1 MIIHSR
7 WTVRVCA
14 LLAAVFVTA
23 CGSTPLVTSQ
33 AGGLERTS
41 EHDGLPADSGR
52 YYIADPLPSGSDVS
66 VTAPRKQLAVLDAA
80 NTRVID
86 SLRLF
91 TDANGLPLI
100 EMPDEPVAASAQLEA
115 AIETLEWR
123 VRQVDIEQSRI
134 SIDGS
139 AWLERRNDQ
148 LFPARPQINIYFYS
162 FSNGTQVHMERE
174 GDMPFPV
181 ATQRELL
188 QELFAQLQ

>member
-1 MIIHSR
+1 MIHAR
-7 WTVRVCA
+7 WTVRFSA
-14 LLAAVFVTA
+14 LLTLAFVAA
-23 CGSTPLVTSQ
+23 CSSTPLVTSQ
-33 AGGLERTS
+33 SGSLERTVEYS
-41 EHDGLPADSGR
+41 ELPDDTGR
-52 YYIADPLPSGSDVS
+52 YFIADPLPNGTEVA
-66 VTAPRKQLAVLDAA
+66 TAAPRKQLTVLDAA
-80 NTRVID
+80 NTRFID
-86 SLRLF
+86 TLRLF

-100 EMPDEPVAASAQLEA
+100 EMPDEPVAASEQLQA
-115 AIETLEWR
+115 AIEALDWR

-139 AWLERRNDQ
+139 AWLERRSDQ

>member
-1 MIIHSR
+1 MSNHTRSI
-7 WTVRVCA
+7 VRISGLLSIV
-14 LLAAVFVTA
+14 LLAA
-23 CGSTPLVTSQ
+23 CSSQPLVTAQ
-33 AGGLERTS
+33 EGQLERTTS
-41 EHDGLPADSGR
+41 FPELPADSGR
-52 YYIADPLPSGSDVS
+52 YFIADPLPSGSVVETS
-66 VTAPRKQLAVLDAA
+66 APRRQLVVLDAA
-80 NTRVID
+80 NTRTID
-86 SLRLF
+86 TLRFF

-100 EMPDEPVAASAQLEA
+100 EMPIEPVAASDQLRV
-115 AIETLEWR
+115 AIDALGWR
-123 VRQVDIEQSRI
+123 VRQVELDESRI

-139 AWLERRNDQ
+139 PWLQRRTDQ